1 MRPNVI
7 VIASILVSL
16 AVNIVLDA
24 YTDVPML
31 LRWAVA
37 VGLGLVATFALTKWS
52 KRRQK
57 RNTDDSLDRL

>member
-1 MRPNVI
+1 MRPNLV

-16 AVNIVLDA
+16 AVNIALDA

-37 VGLGLVATFALTKWS
+37 VGLGLVATFALSKWS
-52 KRRQK
+52 NRRQK
-57 RNTDDSLDRL
+57 RNTDESLDRL